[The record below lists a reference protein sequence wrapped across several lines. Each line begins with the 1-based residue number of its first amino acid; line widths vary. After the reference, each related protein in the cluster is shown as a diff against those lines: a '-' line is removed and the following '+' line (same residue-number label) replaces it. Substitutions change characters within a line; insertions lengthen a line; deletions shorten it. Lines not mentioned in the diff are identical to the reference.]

1 MHDYESVLTLH
12 QIRTQLHKTLFLIAY
27 LQCFN
32 MFIAVAHSLMSSLLL
47 DLMSSTF
54 IGIIII
60 PIIGI
65 KAAAAA
71 YPTIEQKK
79 NADVYTENIET
90 KRYN

>member
-1 MHDYESVLTLH
+1 
-12 QIRTQLHKTLFLIAY
+12 
-27 LQCFN
+27 
-32 MFIAVAHSLMSSLLL
+32 MSSLLL

-79 NADVYTENIET
+79 
-90 KRYN
+90 R